1 VSGRRRAGVALVV
14 VSVGVFLS
22 ALDQTMV
29 VTVLPAILR
38 DLHISFTRL
47 DDAAWIVTGYLL
59 GYTVAMPLFGRI
71 ADLRG
76 RRIMFVVSLGIF
88 MLGSALCLFAGSLS
102 ALVAARI
109 VQAAG
114 GGAVVPIAMAVAA
127 DLFPLERRAFTL
139 GIIGAAA
146 EAGGVLGPL
155 YGAGLSQLWG
165 WRSIFLVNVP
175 LGLILGVL
183 CWLVLPR
190 ASEETV
196 FLDESEA
203 GATPSRARPGGRVDY
218 VGAALMAVALS
229 ALAIGLGGNTQ
240 TGQAAVKVW
249 WLVGSGLAFAVFL
262 LWESRHNHPLVR
274 LELFKRL
281 PFTAANV
288 ANLLVGGAL
297 IVGMVEIPLWA
308 YSLRGATEVQGG
320 LLLMRLTVMIP
331 IGALLGGWVADRLGY
346 RLTAVA
352 GFAATAAGYALMAL
366 WPGQPSELTMTRDL
380 MLTGLGF
387 GLVIAPIGATVIA
400 AVGPRWMAT
409 GSALVTVMRMVGMMV
424 GLSALS
430 SWGIRRFNGLMANT
444 MLPLRTE
451 DLTDQA
457 YDTLVRAY
465 DATLTAA
472 LRTVYSEFFWIAGA
486 LALLAII
493 PAVFFYRG
501 RRGRE
506 FRTPL
511 FPQ

>member
-1 VSGRRRAGVALVV
+1 MTGRRRAGLALAV
-14 VSVGVFLS
+14 VSAGVFLS

-76 RRIMFVVSLGIF
+76 RRIMFLVSLGIF
-88 MLGSALCLFAGSLS
+88 MVGSGFCLAAGGLKT
-102 ALVAARI
+102 LVAARI
-109 VQAAG
+109 IQAAG

-127 DLFPLERRAFTL
+127 DLYPIERRAFTL

-155 YGAGLSQLWG
+155 YGAALSQLWG
-165 WRSIFLVNVP
+165 WRSIFLVNIP
-175 LGLILGVL
+175 LGLVLATL
-183 CWLVLPR
+183 CWLALPR
-190 ASEETV
+190 SSEETEL
-196 FLDESEA
+196 LD
-203 GATPSRARPGGRVDY
+203 PGGDGTAQARQVRRVDY
-218 VGAALMAVALS
+218 LGAGFMAAALA

-240 TGQAAVKVW
+240 TGQAAVKPW
-249 WLVGSGLAFAVFL
+249 WLVGSAVAFAVFI
-262 LWESRHNHPLVR
+262 LWETRQDHPLVR

-281 PFTAANV
+281 PFTAANI

-308 YSLRGATEVQGG
+308 YSLRGATEIQGG
-320 LLLMRLTVMIP
+320 LLLMRLTIMIP
-331 IGALLGGWVADRLGY
+331 FGAIVGGWAADRVGY
-346 RLTAVA
+346 RLTALG
-352 GFAATAAGYALMAL
+352 GFLAMAAGYALMAL

-380 MLTGLGF
+380 MLSGLGF

-430 SWGIRRFNGLMANT
+430 SWGIRRFNELMSGT
-444 MLPLRTE
+444 VLPLRGQDMTQE
-451 DLTDQA
+451 AYDALAKA
-457 YDTLVRAY
+457 YDT
-465 DATLTAA
+465 TLTAA
-472 LRTVYSEFFWIAGA
+472 LHTVYSEFFWIAA
-486 LALLAII
+486 VVALLAVV

-501 RRGRE
+501 RRSRE
-506 FRTPL
+506 FRAPL

>member
-1 VSGRRRAGVALVV
+1 
-14 VSVGVFLS
+14 
-22 ALDQTMV
+22 MV

-47 DDAAWIVTGYLL
+47 DDAAWIITGYLL

-76 RRIMFVVSLGIF
+76 RRIMLLVSLGIF
-88 MLGSALCLFAGSLS
+88 MLGSALCLVSDSLS
-102 ALVAARI
+102 TLVAARI

-114 GGAVVPIAMAVAA
+114 GGAMVPIAMAVAA

-175 LGLILGVL
+175 LGLVLGVL

-190 ASEETV
+190 RERGDRPPGRSPSQARRV
-196 FLDESEA
+196 PA
-203 GATPSRARPGGRVDY
+203 GARDAWTTGVLRSWRWRCPLSPSD
-218 VGAALMAVALS
+218 
-229 ALAIGLGGNTQ
+229 LGGNSQ
-240 TGQAAVKVW
+240 TGQAAVKPW

-262 LWESRHNHPLVR
+262 LWESRHSHPLVR
-274 LELFKRL
+274 LGLFKRL

-331 IGALLGGWVADRLGY
+331 VGALLGGWVADRLGY
-346 RLTAVA
+346 RLTAIV

-366 WPGQPSELTMTRDL
+366 WPGQPSELAMTRDL

-400 AVGPRWMAT
+400 AVGPTMDGHRLGAGHGDADGRDDGGT
-409 GSALVTVMRMVGMMV
+409 VCPKLLGHPPLQRSHGRHHAPPSHGGHDRPSLRRPRESLRRQPSAPPCAPCT
-424 GLSALS
+424 AS
-430 SWGIRRFNGLMANT
+430 SSG
-444 MLPLRTE
+444 
-451 DLTDQA
+451 
-457 YDTLVRAY
+457 
-465 DATLTAA
+465 
-472 LRTVYSEFFWIAGA
+472 
-486 LALLAII
+486 
-493 PAVFFYRG
+493 
-501 RRGRE
+501 
-506 FRTPL
+506 
-511 FPQ
+511 

>member
-1 VSGRRRAGVALVV
+1 
-14 VSVGVFLS
+14 
-22 ALDQTMV
+22 MV

-38 DLHISFTRL
+38 DLHVSFTRL
-47 DDAAWIVTGYLL
+47 NDAAWIITGYLL

-76 RRIMFVVSLGIF
+76 RRIMLAVSLGIF
-88 MLGSALCLFAGSLS
+88 MLGSALCLVSGSLGT
-102 ALVAARI
+102 LVAARI

-114 GGAVVPIAMAVAA
+114 GGAIVPIAMAVAA

-155 YGAGLSQLWG
+155 YGAGLSQFWG
-165 WRSIFLVNVP
+165 WRSIFLVNIP
-175 LGLILGVL
+175 LGLVLGAL

-190 ASEETV
+190 ASEEIV
-196 FLDESEA
+196 VLDETEA
-203 GATPSRARPGGRVDY
+203 GTEPAGRRGGRVDY
-218 VGAALMAVALS
+218 GGAVLMAVALS
-229 ALAIGLGGNTQ
+229 ALAIGLGGNSQ
-240 TGQAAVKVW
+240 TGQAAVKLW

-262 LWESRHNHPLVR
+262 LWESRHGHPLVR

-297 IVGMVEIPLWA
+297 VVGMVEIPLWA
-308 YSLRGATEVQGG
+308 YSLRGATEIQGG

-331 IGALLGGWVADRLGY
+331 VGAIIGGWVADRLGY
-346 RLTAVA
+346 RLTAVV
-352 GFAATAAGYALMAL
+352 GFATTAAGYALMAL
-366 WPGQPSELTMTRDL
+366 WPGQPSELAMTRDL

-430 SWGIRRFNGLMANT
+430 SWGIRRFNGLMT
-444 MLPLRTE
+444 DTLLPLRTQGM
-451 DLTDQA
+451 TDQA
-457 YDTLVRAY
+457 YDALVRAY
-465 DATLTAA
+465 DATLSAA

-486 LALLAII
+486 VALLAIF
-493 PAVFFYRG
+493 PALFFYRG

>member
-1 VSGRRRAGVALVV
+1 MLGRRRVGVALAV
-14 VSVGVFLS
+14 VSAGVFLS

-29 VTVLPAILR
+29 VTILPAILR

-47 DDAAWIVTGYLL
+47 NDAAWIVTGYLL

-88 MLGSALCLFAGSLS
+88 MLGSALCLVAGSLGT
-102 ALVAARI
+102 LVGSRI
-109 VQAAG
+109 LQAAG

-165 WRSIFLVNVP
+165 WRSIFFVNIP
-175 LGLILGVL
+175 LGIVLGVL

-190 ASEETV
+190 AGEETV
-196 FLDESEA
+196 LLDESTA
-203 GATPSRARPGGRVDY
+203 GAARAGRPAGRVDY
-218 VGAALMAVALS
+218 GGAALMAVALS

-262 LWESRHNHPLVR
+262 LWESRHSHPLVR
-274 LELFKRL
+274 LALFKRL

-331 IGALLGGWVADRLGY
+331 VGALLGGWVADRLGY
-346 RLTAVA
+346 RLTAIA

-366 WPGQPSELTMTRDL
+366 WPGQPSELAMTRDL

-444 MLPLRTE
+444 MLPLHTE

-457 YDTLVRAY
+457 YDALVKAY
-465 DATLTAA
+465 DATLSAA

-486 LALLAII
+486 VALLAVV
-493 PAVFFYRG
+493 PAIFFYRG